1 MDCLFCQIIDRK
13 IPSEIVYE
21 DDEVLAFRDV
31 SPQAPMHV
39 LVVPKRH
46 IPSLNELKPDDAE
59 LVGKIIYRAKELAA
73 TEGHDKNGF
82 RLVMNCNKDGG
93 QTVFHIHCHV
103 LGGRAM
109 HWPPG

>member
-1 MDCLFCQIIDRK
+1 MDCLFCQIINRK

-31 SPQAPMHV
+31 SPQAPMHI

-46 IPSLNELKPDDAE
+46 IPSLNDLTPDDAE

-73 TEGHDKNGF
+73 VKGHDKNGY
-82 RLVMNCNKDGG
+82 RLVLNCNKDGG